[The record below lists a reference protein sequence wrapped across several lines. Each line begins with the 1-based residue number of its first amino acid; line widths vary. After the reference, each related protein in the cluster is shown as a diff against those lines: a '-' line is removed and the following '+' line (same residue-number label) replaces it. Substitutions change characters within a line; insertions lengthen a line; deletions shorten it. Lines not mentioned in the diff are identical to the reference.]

1 MKTNGLT
8 TQEHLK
14 MPQCGRILLRI
25 ICLISMV
32 AAFAGAAVVRQG
44 AGSVT
49 KPILRTPAR
58 CAADIACATRS

>member
-1 MKTNGLT
+1 MALAT
-8 TQEHLK
+8 
-14 MPQCGRILLRI
+14 LLRRLWGGS
-25 ICLISMV
+25 CEGRR
-32 AAFAGAAVVRQG
+32 AGAAVVRQG